1 MAWDSPGSCEST
13 VVPAHRHLGG
23 SPRAV
28 LVIGAAV
35 SVSAVTRF
43 YLVVEKG
50 HDLVGEPYRNLCA
63 HTNVVPG
70 RDARRTKHA
79 SADELM
85 H

>member
-1 MAWDSPGSCEST
+1 M
-13 VVPAHRHLGG
+13 
-23 SPRAV
+23 
-28 LVIGAAV
+28 
-35 SVSAVTRF
+35 TRF